1 MEAVYFG
8 TGYGGGGRG
17 PWIGADLEVGIY
29 GGPFANHT
37 WLHSP
42 FVTAMVK
49 GGTNGFATKG
59 ADATRGKLLKLSE
72 GPRPEGYQPMHKAG
86 AIILGVGG
94 DNSNR
99 AAAAAAASGS
109 TWQDSTDHGGDVRP
123 GGQRS
128 MQSGSRG
135 GEGGPMLSEGVPG
148 MSVGTFYEGLMTVG
162 YTTDAADDAVQAD
175 IVAAKFG
182 Q

>member
-1 MEAVYFG
+1 
-8 TGYGGGGRG
+8 
-17 PWIGADLEVGIY
+17 VGIY
-29 GGPFANHT
+29 GGPFVNGT
-37 WLHSP
+37 FLESE

-49 GGTNGFATKG
+49 GGTHGFATKG
-59 ADATRGKLLKLSE
+59 ADATEGQLRTLSD

-94 DNSNR
+94 DN
-99 AAAAAAASGS
+99 AARREAAGAGMLGDAA
-109 TWQDSTDHGGDVRP
+109 
-123 GGQRS
+123 QRD
-128 MQSGSRG
+128 
-135 GEGGPMLSEGVPG
+135 LIPG
-148 MSVGTFYEGLMTVG
+148 MSIGTFYEGLMTVG